1 MKTISRNFM
10 KSYEEVP
17 YHEKISNTINFLGEE
32 NKNSFKKALKYYKFD
47 KEVYIPNNSIKA
59 KNKKRIQKQ
68 KLFIKHNSKL

>member
-32 NKNSFKKALKYYKFD
+32 NKNSFKK
-47 KEVYIPNNSIKA
+47 
-59 KNKKRIQKQ
+59 
-68 KLFIKHNSKL
+68 H